1 MSSDANQLTP
11 SRDRQAAASRVFRTT
26 QWTRV
31 LQARGDSDESRAALS
46 ELCEAY
52 YNPVLCFIRAQIRN
66 DDQARDLT
74 QEFFARLL
82 KKSGFS
88 KLDPARGRFRSYLLA
103 AVKHF
108 LADMRDREA
117 AAKRNPGQ
125 PLESIHRD
133 TSFTTHAEFQ
143 IPDPNAASPDVE
155 FDRKWALT
163 LLDRALT
170 QLAEEHKTESKSQLF
185 ENLKPWLTGDIE
197 NLSQAEAARAL
208 DMNESTFKVSV
219 HRLRRRF
226 RDAVKTQIAATLPE
240 PDLALVTDEL
250 SYLLSILR

>member
-1 MSSDANQLTP
+1 MSIENKSARP
-11 SRDRQAAASRVFRTT
+11 SSAFVTT

-31 LQARGDSDESRAALS
+31 LQARGQSDEARAALS

-52 YNPVLCFIRAQIRN
+52 YNPVLAFIRAQVR
-66 DDQARDLT
+66 DDDRARDLT

-82 KKSGFS
+82 KKDGFA

-108 LADMRDREA
+108 LSDMRDREF
-117 AAKRNPGQ
+117 AAKRNPGF
-125 PLESIHRD
+125 PLESLQHQ
-133 TSFTTHAEFQ
+133 TNATNFTTHEIQ
-143 IPDPNAASPDVE
+143 IADPNAASPDAE

-170 QLAEEHKTESKSQLF
+170 QLAEEHKAENKTHQF
-185 ENLKPWLTGDIE
+185 ETLKPWLTGDTE
-197 NLSQAEAARAL
+197 NLSYADAARAL
-208 DMNESTFKVSV
+208 DMNDSTIKVAI

-226 RDAVKTQIAATLPE
+226 RDHVKTQIAATLPE
-240 PDLALVTDEL
+240 PDVALVADEL
-250 SYLLSILR
+250 SYLISILR

>member
-1 MSSDANQLTP
+1 MNADAKSP
-11 SRDRQAAASRVFRTT
+11 RPAHAFVTT

-31 LQARGDSDESRAALS
+31 LQARGQSDEARAALG

-52 YNPVLCFIRAQIRN
+52 YNPVLVFIRAQVR
-66 DDQARDLT
+66 DEERARDLT

-82 KKSGFS
+82 KKDGFS
-88 KLDPARGRFRSYLLA
+88 KLDPTRGRFRSYLLA

-108 LADMRDREA
+108 LSDMRDRDS
-117 AAKRNPGQ
+117 AAKRNPGL
-125 PLESIHRD
+125 PLESLQHQ
-133 TSFTTHAEFQ
+133 THSTNFTTHEIQ
-143 IPDPNAASPDVE
+143 IADPHAASPDAE
-155 FDRKWALT
+155 FDRKWVLT

-170 QLAEEHKTESKSQLF
+170 QLEEEHKTENKVQQF
-185 ENLKPWLTGDIE
+185 ETLKPWLTGDTE
-197 NLSQAEAARAL
+197 NLSYADAARAL
-208 DMNESTFKVSV
+208 DMNDSTIKVAI

-226 RDAVKTQIAATLPE
+226 RDHVKTQIAATLPE

>member
-1 MSSDANQLTP
+1 MSSTIPPDSKPGGAF
-11 SRDRQAAASRVFRTT
+11 VTT

-52 YNPVLCFIRAQIRN
+52 YAPVFTFIRAQIRN
-66 DDQARDLT
+66 EDQARDLT

-108 LADMRDREA
+108 LSDMRDREG

-125 PLESIHRD
+125 PIDSIHRD
-133 TSFTTHAEFQ
+133 TASTTYELQVA
-143 IPDPNAASPDVE
+143 DPNAVAPDIE

-170 QLAEEHKTESKSQLF
+170 QLADEHKAEGKAELF
-185 ENLKPWLTGDIE
+185 EALKPWLTGDAQDVTQ
-197 NLSQAEAARAL
+197 SEAAAAL
-208 DMNESTFKVSV
+208 GMNESTFKVSV

-226 RDAVKTQIAATLPE
+226 RDLVKTQIAATLPE
-240 PDLALVTDEL
+240 PDLALVSDEL
-250 SYLLSILR
+250 SYLVSILR

>member
-1 MSSDANQLTP
+1 MTP
-11 SRDRQAAASRVFRTT
+11 SRDREAPASRAFHTT

-31 LQARGDSDESRAALS
+31 LQARGNSDDARAALS

-52 YNPVLCFIRAQIRN
+52 YNPVLAFIRIQLF
-66 DDQARDLT
+66 DEEKARDLT

-108 LADMRDREA
+108 LSDMRDRDG

-133 TSFTTHAEFQ
+133 TTFTTHAEFQ
-143 IPDPNAASPDVE
+143 IADLNAVSPDLE
-155 FDRKWALT
+155 FDRKWAMT
-163 LLDRALT
+163 LLERALT
-170 QLAEEHKTESKSQLF
+170 QLAEEHKAEAKQQLF
-185 ENLKPWLTGDIE
+185 DT
-197 NLSQAEAARAL
+197 
-208 DMNESTFKVSV
+208 
-219 HRLRRRF
+219 
-226 RDAVKTQIAATLPE
+226 
-240 PDLALVTDEL
+240 
-250 SYLLSILR
+250 

>member
-1 MSSDANQLTP
+1 MTSANQPTPPSARTDAAP
-11 SRDRQAAASRVFRTT
+11 SRGFHTT

-46 ELCEAY
+46 DLCEAY
-52 YNPVLCFIRAQIRN
+52 YAPVFAFIRAQLRN
-66 DDQARDLT
+66 EDHARDLT

-108 LADMRDREA
+108 LSDMRDREA

-125 PLESIHRD
+125 PLESLQRD
-133 TSFTTHAEFQ
+133 TTSTQTEIQ
-143 IPDPNAASPDVE
+143 IPDPNATAPDIE
-155 FDRKWALT
+155 FDRKWAMT

-170 QLAEEHKTESKSQLF
+170 QLTEEHKAEGKSQLF
-185 ENLKPWLTGDIE
+185 ETLKPWLTGDTE
-197 NLSQAEAARAL
+197 NIRQSEAASAL
-208 DMNESTFKVSV
+208 DMNESTFKVSI

-226 RDAVKTQIAATLPE
+226 RDAVKMQIAATLPE
-240 PDLALVTDEL
+240 PDHALVADEL